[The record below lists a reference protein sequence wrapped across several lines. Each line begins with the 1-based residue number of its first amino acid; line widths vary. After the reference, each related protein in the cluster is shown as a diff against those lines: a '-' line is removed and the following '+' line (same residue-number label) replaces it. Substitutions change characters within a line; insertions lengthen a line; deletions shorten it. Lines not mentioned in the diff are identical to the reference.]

1 MSTERATAF
10 KSDQRGAALAES
22 AIALPLIVLVFATI
36 FAFGS
41 TLFNT
46 QVLETAARDAA
57 RYLAHTS
64 TTGADETNARN
75 IAVYANAGG
84 TGTARVRGLTT
95 GNVAISYITVSNPTD
110 PSTGERAYRGADPI
124 KMARV
129 EITWTSPASSMW
141 GLFGATPITYH
152 AVNQQRVIGD

>member
-1 MSTERATAF
+1 MSAHQLPTFGR
-10 KSDQRGAALAES
+10 DRRGAALAES
-22 AIALPLIVLVFATI
+22 AIALPLILVMFATV

-64 TTGADETNARN
+64 TTAADEAAARN
-75 IAVYANAGG
+75 IAVFSNTAG
-84 TGTARVRGLTT
+84 TGTARVRGMTT
-95 GNVAISYITVSNPTD
+95 GAVGISYISVSNPTD
-110 PSTGERAYRGADPI
+110 PATGERTYRGPDPV
-124 KMARV
+124 KMVRV
-129 EITWTSPASSMW
+129 EITWTAPASGMW
-141 GLFGATPITYH
+141 GLFGVSPITYH